1 VRHVRMLG
9 LCLVAALA
17 VCAYAVSSAS
27 ALPEWGKCENVG
39 SGGNYKN
46 SNCTEK
52 AKPKGSGS
60 YEWKKGSELAPVP
73 FTGQNVG
80 SGGVLY
86 SEFAECL
93 GETYE
98 EYYHEARYTR
108 QACEGKNPPK
118 SYRHHE
124 GYPYIECTEEN
135 SSGAASGKNEVT
147 GVHVTF
153 KGCKALGALPCENAG
168 PEEIQTSELKGKLG
182 YISKPNKEVGV
193 LLEPVK
199 KHGAFAEFTCPGLP
213 LSVVVGVGNKKE
225 GAAHTSSG
233 CDQECRGATPEEEK
247 HGGYDGV
254 ISPITPV
261 NQMTSTYT
269 QEYKV
274 ENVETNEACPENTPS
289 HFERKHIDLLENA
302 PEITESGIGPIKFQW
317 GCAGEEITNV
327 NTPAEPGEIKA

>member
-1 VRHVRMLG
+1 MRHVRMLG
-9 LCLVAALA
+9 LCLVAVFA
-17 VCAYAVSSAS
+17 VAAIAATSAS
-27 ALPEWGKCENVG
+27 ALPEWGKCEAKA
-39 SGGNYKN
+39 GGKYSD
-46 SNCTEK
+46 SNCTKK
-52 AKPKGSGS
+52 AKPLGSGS
-60 YEWKKGSELAPVP
+60 FEWKKGSELAPVP

-86 SEFAECL
+86 SEFAECQ
-93 GETYE
+93 ENEYE
-98 EYYHEARYTR
+98 HYYHEARYTR
-108 QACEGKNPPK
+108 KACEAKGPNA
-118 SYRHHE
+118 YRHHE
-124 GYPYIECTEEN
+124 GYPYIECTEEH

-153 KGCKALGALPCENAG
+153 TGCKALGALPCENVG
-168 PEEIQTSELKGKLG
+168 PEEIQTNELKGKLG

-199 KHGAFAEFTCPGLP
+199 KHGAFAAFTCPGLP

-233 CDQECRGATPEEEK
+233 CDQECPGATPEEEK

-274 ENVETNEACPENTPS
+274 AGVESNELCPENIPS
-289 HFERKHIDLLENA
+289 HFEGQHIDLLENA